1 MTSDKRPKEMKVTV
15 VDYETFTDYEFIPV
29 STFFVRGATGDYYF
43 FHTSKRA
50 EAQKQ
55 ADEMFGKGKYTVVAS
70 KLQREKP
77 KSESG
82 ALSCTGTA
90 TRKK

>member
-1 MTSDKRPKEMKVTV
+1 MSDKKPKEMKVTV
-15 VDYETFTDYEFIPV
+15 VDYETFSDYLFVPV

-70 KLQREKP
+70 KLQKEKP

-82 ALSCTGTA
+82 LYSCTGVGS
-90 TRKK
+90 RKK

>member
-1 MTSDKRPKEMKVTV
+1 MKPKEMKVTV
-15 VDYETFTDYEFIPV
+15 VDYETFSDYLFVPV

-50 EAQKQ
+50 DAQKQ
-55 ADEMFGKGKYTVVAS
+55 ADEMFGKGKYSVVAS

-77 KSESG
+77 RSESG
-82 ALSCTGTA
+82 ALSVTGTA

>member
-1 MTSDKRPKEMKVTV
+1 MSDKKPKEMKVTV
-15 VDYETFTDYEFIPV
+15 VDYETFTDYEFVPC

-70 KLQREKP
+70 KLQKEKP

-82 ALSCTGTA
+82 GYSCTGVG

>member
-1 MTSDKRPKEMKVTV
+1 MSDKKPKEMKVTV
-15 VDYETFTDYEFIPV
+15 VDYETFADYEFIPC

-70 KLQREKP
+70 RLQKEKS

-82 ALSCTGTA
+82 SLSCTGTNS
-90 TRKK
+90 RSK

>member
-1 MTSDKRPKEMKVTV
+1 MKPKEMKVTV
-15 VDYETFTDYEFIPV
+15 VDYETFSDYLFVPV
-29 STFFVRGATGDYYF
+29 STFFGRGATGDYYF

-50 EAQKQ
+50 DAQKQ
-55 ADEMFGKGKYTVVAS
+55 ADEMFGKGKYSVVAS

-77 KSESG
+77 RSESG
-82 ALSCTGTA
+82 ALSVTGTA

>member
-1 MTSDKRPKEMKVTV
+1 MKPKEMKVTV
-15 VDYETFTDYEFIPV
+15 VDYETFSDYLFVPV

-50 EAQKQ
+50 DAQKQ
-55 ADEMFGKGKYTVVAS
+55 ADEMFGKGKYSVVAS

-77 KSESG
+77 RSESG
-82 ALSCTGTA
+82 ALSVTGTV

>member
-1 MTSDKRPKEMKVTV
+1 MSDKKAKEMKVTV
-15 VDYETFTDYEFIPV
+15 VDYETFSDYLFVPV

-55 ADEMFGKGKYTVVAS
+55 ADEMFGKNKYKVVAS
-70 KLQREKP
+70 RLQKEKS

-82 ALSCTGTA
+82 ALSCNGTA
-90 TRKK
+90 TRSK

>member
-1 MTSDKRPKEMKVTV
+1 MSDKKAKEMKVTV
-15 VDYETFTDYEFIPV
+15 VDYETFSDYLFVPV

-50 EAQKQ
+50 DAQKQ
-55 ADEMFGKGKYTVVAS
+55 ADEMFGKGKYTVVAA
-70 KLQREKP
+70 KLQKEKP

-82 ALSCTGTA
+82 GYSCTGIGS
-90 TRKK
+90 RKK

>member
-1 MTSDKRPKEMKVTV
+1 MSDKKPKEMKVTV
-15 VDYETFTDYEFIPV
+15 VDYETFTDYEFVPY

-55 ADEMFGKGKYTVVAS
+55 TDEMFGKGKYTVVAS
-70 KLQREKP
+70 KLQKEKP

-82 ALSCTGTA
+82 SLSCTGTA

>member
-1 MTSDKRPKEMKVTV
+1 MSDKKPKEMKVTV
-15 VDYETFTDYEFIPV
+15 VDYETFTDYEFVPC

-50 EAQKQ
+50 DAQKQ
-55 ADEMFGKGKYTVVAS
+55 ADEMFGKNKYKVVAS
-70 KLQREKP
+70 RLQKEKS

-82 ALSCTGTA
+82 ALSCNGTA
-90 TRKK
+90 TRSK

>member
-1 MTSDKRPKEMKVTV
+1 MSDKKPKEMKVTV
-15 VDYETFTDYEFIPV
+15 VDYETFSDYLFVPV

-55 ADEMFGKGKYTVVAS
+55 ADEMFGKGKYSVVAS

-82 ALSCTGTA
+82 ALSVTGTA

>member
-1 MTSDKRPKEMKVTV
+1 MTSDKKPKEMKVTV
-15 VDYETFTDYEFIPV
+15 VDYETFSDYLFVPV

-50 EAQKQ
+50 DAQKQ
-55 ADEMFGKGKYTVVAS
+55 ADEMFGKGKYTVVAA
-70 KLQREKP
+70 KLQKEKP

-82 ALSCTGTA
+82 GYSCTGIGS
-90 TRKK
+90 RSK